1 MPVIRVSPELWKQ
14 ITEVSGRKGVSLSY
28 ALDYLVDHL
37 REQAHK
43 PPKVVTKEVP
53 KEVVKIK
60 EVPKEVVKEVP
71 AKCPPCPTV
80 LTKAAAYGALRGSG
94 LRGQRTLV
102 DRLYELGLRLCK
114 P

>member
-14 ITEVSGRKGVSLSY
+14 ITEVSGKKGVSLSY

-37 REQAHK
+37 KEQAAK
-43 PPKVVTKEVP
+43 PPRVITKEIP

-80 LTKAAAYGALRGSG
+80 LTKAEAHGALRGSG
-94 LRGQRTLV
+94 LRNQRRII
-102 DRLYELGLRLCK
+102 DYLYGNGLRLCK
-114 P
+114 T